1 MIHYRR
7 ENKDRHSLGTNSQ
20 AWESKDDVK
29 IVYSPRN
36 ETRPIQ
42 NSLQPC
48 VPGPSSGPISSGL
61 PVKLDIVP
69 GIPSANVTKVPVI
82 PANMNIVP
90 GYSANIN
97 AVPGASKK
105 RKVLIGSLPGLYCN
119 IYNKYE
125 YDKIV

>member
-1 MIHYRR
+1 
-7 ENKDRHSLGTNSQ
+7 
-20 AWESKDDVK
+20 VK

-36 ETRPIQ
+36 ETGPIQ

-48 VPGPSSGPISSGL
+48 VPGPSSGPISSCL
-61 PVKLDIVP
+61 PAKLDIVP
-69 GIPSANVTKVPVI
+69 GFSSANVTKVPLI
-82 PANMNIVP
+82 PAKIVP
-90 GYSANIN
+90 GFSADIN